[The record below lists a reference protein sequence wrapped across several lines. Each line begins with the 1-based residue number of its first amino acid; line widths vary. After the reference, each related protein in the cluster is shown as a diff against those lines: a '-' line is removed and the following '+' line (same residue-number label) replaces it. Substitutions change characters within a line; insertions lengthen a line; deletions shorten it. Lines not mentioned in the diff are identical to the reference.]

1 MERQHTAARNGQ
13 GVQNDLER
21 RPFAVWARARTFLSG
36 TQPAACPGG
45 HRCRFACP
53 DPIIVTYLFTRPT
66 HDLLETFAWSNVLL
80 AFDYDGTL
88 APLVN
93 APAHAYMRA
102 STRRLLRRVSTL
114 YPCVV
119 ITGRAK
125 ADAVGRLRN
134 IEVCRVVG
142 NHGAE
147 PSPDAKAMRRRVLQ
161 WLPVLTA
168 RLSRRQG
175 VFIEDKGLS
184 VAVHYRQARKR
195 NLTRRAVL
203 SVAKSL
209 KDVRLVGGKLVVN
222 FLVPDAPHKGLALE
236 RERVHFAC
244 DTVIYVGDDETDE
257 DVFQIDRPGQ
267 VLSIRV
273 GRKRTSAAPYYLR
286 NQAEVDRL
294 LETLVA
300 VRGGHRD

>member
-1 MERQHTAARNGQ
+1 LWLTDEPVR
-13 GVQNDLER
+13 V
-21 RPFAVWARARTFLSG
+21 
-36 TQPAACPGG
+36 PAAQP
-45 HRCRFACP
+45 
-53 DPIIVTYLFTRPT
+53 VKYLFSRPN
-66 HDLLETFAWSNVLL
+66 HDLLEMFACSNVLL

-93 APAHAYMRA
+93 APAHAAMRA
-102 STRRLLRRVSTL
+102 STRRLLGRASKI

-125 ADAVGRLRN
+125 SDALGRLRN

-147 PSPDAKAMRRRVLQ
+147 PSPHAEAMRRRVQQ
-161 WLPVLTA
+161 WVPVLKA
-168 RLSRRQG
+168 RLGRRQG
-175 VFIEDKGLS
+175 VVIEDKGFS
-184 VAVHYRQARKR
+184 VAVHYRQARER
-195 NLTRRAVL
+195 NSTRRAVL
-203 SVAKSL
+203 SAARSL

-236 RERVHFAC
+236 RERSHFAC

-267 VLSIRV
+267 LLSIRV
-273 GRKRTSAAPYYLR
+273 GQKRTSAAPYYIR
-286 NQAEVDRL
+286 NQAEIDRL

-300 VRGGHRD
+300 VRGANRD

>member
-1 MERQHTAARNGQ
+1 
-13 GVQNDLER
+13 
-21 RPFAVWARARTFLSG
+21 
-36 TQPAACPGG
+36 
-45 HRCRFACP
+45 
-53 DPIIVTYLFTRPT
+53 VTYLFSRPNQ
-66 HDLLETFAWSNVLL
+66 DLLEMFAWSNVLL

-93 APAHAYMRA
+93 APAHATMRA
-102 STRRLLRRVSTL
+102 STRRLLARASKL

-125 ADAVGRLRN
+125 SDALSRLRN

-147 PSPDAKAMRRRVLQ
+147 PSPHGEAVRRRVRQ
-161 WLPVLTA
+161 WLPILNA

-175 VFIEDKGLS
+175 VFIEDKGFS
-184 VAVHYRQARKR
+184 VAVHYRQARAR
-195 NLTRRAVL
+195 NSTRRAVL
-203 SVAKSL
+203 SAARGL

-222 FLVPDAPHKGLALE
+222 FLVPDAPHKGLAME
-236 RERVHFAC
+236 RERSHSAC

-267 VLSIRV
+267 LLSIRI
-273 GRKRTSAAPYYLR
+273 GRKRTSAAPYYIR
-286 NQAEVDRL
+286 NQAEIDRL
-294 LETLVA
+294 LEVLVSL
-300 VRGGHRD
+300 RGGRRG